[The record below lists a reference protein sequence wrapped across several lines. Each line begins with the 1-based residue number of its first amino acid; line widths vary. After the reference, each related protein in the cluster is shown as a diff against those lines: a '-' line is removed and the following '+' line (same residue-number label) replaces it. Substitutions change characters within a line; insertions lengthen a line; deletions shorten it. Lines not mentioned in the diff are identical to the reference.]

1 MTKHGP
7 YRCTFMELVRRDEHM
22 DGHTYEPQRGGIVGI
37 FTHCF
42 MGYVCDQ
49 MSIGQRNEI

>member
-1 MTKHGP
+1 
-7 YRCTFMELVRRDEHM
+7 MELVRRDEHM

-37 FTHCF
+37 FTHYF